1 MYVLHSVNEEKT
13 NKHKGVCHHQSIVC
27 FKEIAAIHIH
37 NEYTKDMR
45 NIENEK

>member
-1 MYVLHSVNEEKT
+1 MCYTQLMKRI
-13 NKHKGVCHHQSIVC
+13 NKQKAVCHHQSIVR
-27 FKEIAAIHIH
+27 FKEITAIHIH